1 MKLQRNFH
9 WIIYSLFVLAC
20 ARQTTPTGGPKDSI
34 PPSLVSS
41 FPRHGETNFK
51 GQSMEL
57 TFSEAVILNNP
68 KEQLIITPDLG
79 KEVDIK
85 ANKNKV
91 TITLDENLKD
101 STTYSINFRE
111 AIQDIT
117 EKNPAEMLRL
127 AFSTGNYIDSLFIE
141 GTIYDL
147 LKAKEVKD
155 ATVALYQS
163 DTFDIFK
170 HRPTY
175 LTKTDKT
182 GKFKLDNLKPGTYN
196 IYCLEDKNK
205 NLIADSKTESYGYL
219 TNPIELSKNISK
231 ITLSLI
237 RLDSRPLKLTSA
249 RPYGTYFNIKTTK
262 SLIDYQILTDEDE
275 TIKSSFGEDMANIRI
290 YNTFNDKDS
299 VAIQFSANDS
309 IKNSIDTTLYV
320 KFSKRDVKPE
330 NFDFTL
336 DEFQVIGTKGIL
348 RGKISFSKPVVAL
361 NFDSIFY
368 SIDSMRRV
376 SITAQDIR
384 WDSLHNQLTL
394 ERVIDRNLLALE
406 PLQGAKPEKILKT
419 NPNGKSRSNEYQLYL
434 GKSAFISVEL
444 DSSRRT
450 QEKLPPSKLADTGV
464 IIIQIETKEEH
475 YIAELLT
482 KDFRTVVSKKDA
494 KKITFEDLKPGEY
507 QIRLIIDK
515 NNDGKWSPGN
525 FYQKE
530 EPEPIVF
537 YKNEKEVPIVN
548 LKANWEL
555 GPLLINY

>member
-101 STTYSINFRE
+101 STTYSLNFRE